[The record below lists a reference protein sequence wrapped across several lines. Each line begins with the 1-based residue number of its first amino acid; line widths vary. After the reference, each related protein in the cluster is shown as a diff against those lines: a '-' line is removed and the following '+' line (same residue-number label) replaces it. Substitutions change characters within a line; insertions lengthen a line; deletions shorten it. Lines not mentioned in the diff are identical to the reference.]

1 MDINKTIASEL
12 KLNLD
17 TVNAAV
23 TLLDDGNTV
32 PFIARY
38 RKEVT
43 GGLTDENLRQL
54 EEKLI
59 AYRNLEDRKKT
70 VFKSLDDQKIDDP
83 ELRQK
88 IDEAMTMAL
97 VEDLYRPY
105 KPKRVTRASKAI
117 KAGLE
122 PLSEF
127 LLHDKTGTL
136 SEEAKK
142 YICEEYKT
150 VDKVIQGAFDIL
162 AERIDRK
169 SVV

>member
-17 TVNAAV
+17 NVNAAV
-23 TLLDDGNTV
+23 TLLDEGNTV

-70 VFKSLDDQKIDDP
+70 VFKSLDDQKIGGDG
-83 ELRQK
+83 
-88 IDEAMTMAL
+88 
-97 VEDLYRPY
+97 
-105 KPKRVTRASKAI
+105 S
-117 KAGLE
+117 
-122 PLSEF
+122 SE
-127 LLHDKTGTL
+127 
-136 SEEAKK
+136 
-142 YICEEYKT
+142 
-150 VDKVIQGAFDIL
+150 
-162 AERIDRK
+162 
-169 SVV
+169 

>member
-1 MDINKTIASEL
+1 MDINKIIASEL

-17 TVNAAV
+17 NVNAAV
-23 TLLDDGNTV
+23 TLLDEGNTV

-136 SEEAKK
+136 SEEAKT
-142 YICEEYKT
+142 YICEEY
-150 VDKVIQGAFDIL
+150 
-162 AERIDRK
+162 
-169 SVV
+169 